1 MSAAREATS
10 APRTD
15 AAGPRVILPPGWV
28 LLPVSS
34 DNAETARE
42 TFAAGWK
49 RGPRDSVG
57 PFIHRMES
65 WLTTLLDDA
74 HRSGGT
80 SVVLPLGVPWQVPVS
95 TGIVFSRAAAVG
107 DVRPVPLPDAGELV
121 QTDAGPARHRVID
134 HDHPSGADTE
144 ALVMLHTIE
153 RTWVAPEGDAYLLAT
168 ASIAGQPIAE
178 YGPVADALVLLIETM
193 LDAVTWSDDDTAR

>member
-1 MSAAREATS
+1 MSAARGATS
-10 APRTD
+10 VPRTE
-15 AAGPRVILPPGWV
+15 AAAPRVILPPGWV
-28 LLPVSS
+28 LLPVTS
-34 DNAETARE
+34 DNAETARA

-107 DVRPVPLPDAGELV
+107 DVRPLPLPDTGELV
-121 QTDAGPARHRVID
+121 QTDAGPARRRVVD
-134 HDHPSGADTE
+134 HDIPSGADAE
-144 ALVMLHTIE
+144 ALVLLHTIE

-168 ASIAGQPIAE
+168 ASIAGQPIVE

-193 LDAVTWSDDDTAR
+193 LDAVTWSDDDAAR